1 MIDATNPSTGLRAG
15 IAGMYEYQAGAVTKY
30 YEGGAICRTGYASG
44 NGITYALSDH
54 LHSTSVLVNQN
65 GTLNTNQYY
74 YPYGGNRDGAFSGLT
89 TKRFTGQYHE
99 QGLPGGE
106 GLYYYNARWYDAQLG
121 RFAQADSI
129 VPNPGNPQSLNR
141 YSYVLG
147 NPLRY
152 QDPTG
157 HAECIDDLCALV
169 SHPRTGRPILRGGL
183 PRAISYIYKEM
194 TRNAQSGV
202 AGTIAE
208 QNAAST
214 AAEPGSQ
221 EQGMHKLLALM
232 AWGAQVADARV
243 KDAVGPGLAPYL
255 GNWDHKPIMMGQRG
269 PSPVPEI
276 PKERRGKPQGWST
289 VGSRLYRYDTWSNLH
304 YGYVGGV
311 SGFTEA
317 ELIQGAGLEQIG
329 SDLFSRVRPRR
340 SPETSDFM
348 ASWDDASDTAA
359 IQVGYRLW
367 AQYGLTVRPADVY
380 LAVFENPHLATQ
392 PLGGAQ

>member
-1 MIDATNPSTGLRAG
+1 
-15 IAGMYEYQAGAVTKY
+15 MYEYQAGAVTKY

-183 PRAISYIYKEM
+183 PRAISYTYQEM

-221 EQGMHKLLALM
+221 EQGMHKLLALI

-255 GNWDHKPIMMGQRG
+255 GNWDHKPILKGESG
-269 PSPVPEI
+269 ASPVPEI
-276 PKERRGKPQGWST
+276 MGQEPKYYST
-289 VGSRLYRYDTWSNLH
+289 VGSRLYRFDIWSNIH
-304 YGYVGGV
+304 YGYVGHR

-317 ELIQGAGLEQIG
+317 ELIEGAGVEQVG
-329 SDLFSRVRPRR
+329 SD
-340 SPETSDFM
+340 M
-348 ASWDDASDTAA
+348 ASRHLPRLHPQTSNPLAAWDDPSDTAA
-359 IQVGYRLW
+359 IQIGSYLW
-367 AQYGLTVRPADVY
+367 NQYGLAVRPADLY
-380 LAVFENPHLATQ
+380 LAVLENPFLATL
-392 PLGGAQ
+392 PLGGS